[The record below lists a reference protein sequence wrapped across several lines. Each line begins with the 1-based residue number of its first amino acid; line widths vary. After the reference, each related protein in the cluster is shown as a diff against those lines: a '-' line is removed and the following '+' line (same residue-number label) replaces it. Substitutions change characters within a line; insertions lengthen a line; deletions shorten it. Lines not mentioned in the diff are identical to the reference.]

1 MSLNPLKILKDSGCP
16 PHIIEHSR
24 AVSIKA
30 LDMASNFE
38 NNNRSTID
46 LELVKTGALLHD
58 IGRSRTHTIKHAVV
72 GAEILGN
79 LNLPDEILNI
89 TLTHIGAGIPKN
101 EAEILGLPPGD
112 YMPITLEEK
121 MVAHADNLING
132 TDDIEL
138 DFVIRKWEKLFGKN
152 HPAISRL
159 KKLHNEVFI

>member
-1 MSLNPLKILKDSGCP
+1 MSLNPIKILKDIGCP
-16 PHIIEHSR
+16 PHIIEHSN

-38 NNNRSTID
+38 NINGSTVD
-46 LELVKTGALLHD
+46 FELVKGGALLHD
-58 IGRSRTHTIKHAVV
+58 IGRSKTQTIKHAVV
-72 GAEILGN
+72 GAKILSK
-79 LNLPDEILNI
+79 LNLPSQIVNI
-89 TLTHIGAGIPKN
+89 TLKHIGAGIPRG
-101 EAEILGLPPGD
+101 EAELLGLPPGD